1 MYKHFMYFLPDPPT
15 FGDVLAV
22 MNDMASMG
30 VSRDVVDRVYTV
42 LDEIA
47 KGA

>member
-1 MYKHFMYFLPDPPT
+1 MYKHFLYFLPDPPS

-22 MNDMASMG
+22 IDDMASMG
-30 VSRDVVDRVYTV
+30 VNRDIVDKVYVV

-47 KGA
+47 RGA